1 MKTVTVVMAL
11 ILVGTAVAA
20 SAQTTVI
27 TPSAPTA
34 VMVPA
39 PAPAAAPAKYS
50 GMVWTWDSARSIVTL
65 NDAGRLFR
73 VQVTPDQIARL
84 DLHSRATVT
93 GTLLGPENI
102 DTVVLPAQ
110 PMTAQPVGAAASANV
125 AGQISAIDSNGIA
138 VIDSARG
145 PLRVWLADN
154 PQSRFAAGRPVTVHV
169 SVQPVRMV
177 AVAGSGGLAS
187 GPTLAVPASVQGDQA
202 AIIGRILSVSPTG
215 ALSIESPRG
224 PVSVWVP
231 DAASFKVG
239 DFVQVQTVV
248 QAG

>member
-1 MKTVTVVMAL
+1 MKTVTVAIVLSL
-11 ILVGTAVAA
+11 IGTAVTA

-27 TPSAPTA
+27 TPSAPATVVVPSPA
-34 VMVPA
+34 PVPA
-39 PAPAAAPAKYS
+39 TPGKYT
-50 GMVWTWDSARSIVTL
+50 GEVWTWDSARSIVTL
-65 NDAGRLFR
+65 YDAGRQFR

-84 DLHSRATVT
+84 DHHARATVT

-102 DTVVLPAQ
+102 DTVLLPAQ
-110 PMTAQPVGAAASANV
+110 PMSAQPIGAAASADV
-125 AGQISAIDSNGIA
+125 AGRISAIDSNGVA

-154 PQSRFAAGRPVTVHV
+154 PQSRSVSVHV

-177 AVAGSGGLAS
+177 AVAGAGGQAS
-187 GPTLAVPASVQGDQA
+187 GPTLAVPSAVQGDQA
-202 AIIGRILSVSPTG
+202 AIVGRILAMSPTG
-215 ALSIESPRG
+215 TMSIESPRG
-224 PVSVWVP
+224 PVTVWVP
-231 DAASFKVG
+231 NAASFKVG